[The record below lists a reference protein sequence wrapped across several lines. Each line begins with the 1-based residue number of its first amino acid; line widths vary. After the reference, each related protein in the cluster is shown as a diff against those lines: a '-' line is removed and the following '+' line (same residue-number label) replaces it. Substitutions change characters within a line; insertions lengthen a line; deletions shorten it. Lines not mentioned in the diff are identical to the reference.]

1 MCFAPQLRALFR
13 HLNFWKCSENQ
24 VFLAFW
30 LPNLL
35 RATAAGN
42 FWCHIC
48 PGVSSD
54 SFSSLTVPT
63 SAASSVY
70 IVGSWTSKLPS
81 IAKIWI
87 NTITQNPQA
96 ISNNMG
102 WNPHC
107 RGWSWVAGRHRAPE
121 SRTQHPRRWCA
132 AWPKQRGNTGR
143 KWISQWEGLSHIYI
157 VYIMCIYILENKK
170 CSKTTKQILW
180 IYSVWRLMARM
191 FSNWKARFRRLQPP
205 LDNVT

>member
-1 MCFAPQLRALFR
+1 M
-13 HLNFWKCSENQ
+13 
-24 VFLAFW
+24 FLAFW

-35 RATAAGN
+35 RATAAGH

-96 ISNNMG
+96 ISN
-102 WNPHC
+102 
-107 RGWSWVAGRHRAPE
+107 VGRRTAP
-121 SRTQHPRRWCA
+121 S
-132 AWPKQRGNTGR
+132 AWKQDSASSPKVRSMTKAKGNTGR

-157 VYIMCIYILENKK
+157 YIMCIYIYIMENKK
-170 CSKTTKQILW
+170 CSKPPN
-180 IYSVWRLMARM
+180 RLFVFTQSGGWWPGCLATERPA
-191 FSNWKARFRRLQPP
+191 SGDCSLH
-205 LDNVT
+205 